1 MSHLRALGRYV
12 NEPRGLAYEA
22 GTVFEVDPALLAFLL
37 ADAPGTFE
45 HVVLPVKAVQA
56 PPRDKAIKTPQASK
70 GDGGV
75 L

>member
-12 NEPRGLAYEA
+12 NEPRGLAYNA
-22 GTVFEVDPALLAFLL
+22 GEVFEVDPALLAFLL

-45 HVVLPVKAVQA
+45 HVVLPAKAVTA
-56 PPRDKAIKTPQASK
+56 PARDKAVKTPQASK
-70 GDGGV
+70 DGGT